1 MRAIATVSG
10 FEGLNFALKN
20 SLIIRQRSANTYL
33 HYSHQ
38 LASMCLYFN
47 CLPCELSQAQIDEY
61 LVYILGRTQGKSVT
75 VYKQVVFGLKYYY
88 RNVVRL
94 PLPILPEVI
103 QRYGLPVV
111 LSKEECKRLFA
122 VPKYLKHRIALSLIY
137 SAGLRISEAVKLLI
151 SDIDFDR
158 HTIMVRDGKGMKDR
172 CLPLS
177 KVIAIGLHKYMAEFK
192 PQNWLF
198 NSNKIGKPYSTRS
211 IQSAMQQSIAKAGI
225 DKPKASVHSLRH
237 SFATHL
243 LENGV
248 NIVTV
253 LRNKLSQIFIKF
265 ENKNCILNY
274 KKARKFILQFKHLSC
289 FFVTQNEGHAKIET
303 TMVYLQLL
311 SRNTETVKSPLDSLY
326 GR

>member
-1 MRAIATVSG
+1 MRAVATVPG
-10 FEGLNFALKN
+10 FERLNFALKT
-20 SLIIRQRSANTYL
+20 SLTIRQRSANTYL

-47 CLPCELSQAQIDEY
+47 CLPGELSQAQIDAY
-61 LVYILGRTQGKSVT
+61 LVFILERTQGKSVT
-75 VYKQVVFGLKYYY
+75 VYKQIVFALKYYF
-88 RNVVRL
+88 RHVLRQ

-111 LSKEECKRLFA
+111 LSKEECKRLFMA
-122 VPKYLKHRIALSLIY
+122 PSYLKHRIVLSLIY
-137 SAGLRISEAVKLLI
+137 SAGLRISEAVKLHI

-158 HTIMVRDGKGMKDR
+158 FTIMVRDGKGAKDR

-177 KVIAIGLHKYMAEFK
+177 KVIAQGLQKYLQAFK

-211 IQSAMQQSIAKAGI
+211 IQSVMQQAIAKAGI

-253 LRNKLSQIFIKF
+253 QSLM
-265 ENKNCILNY
+265 
-274 KKARKFILQFKHLSC
+274 
-289 FFVTQNEGHAKIET
+289 GHSKIET
-303 TMVYLQLL
+303 TLVYLQLL
-311 SRNTETVKSPLDSLY
+311 RRNTETVKSPLDSLY

>member
-1 MRAIATVSG
+1 VRAIANVKG

-61 LVYILGRTQGKSVT
+61 LVYIMERTQGKSVT
-75 VYKQVVFGLKYYY
+75 VYKQVVFAIKYYY
-88 RNVVRL
+88 RNILRI
-94 PLPILPEVI
+94 PLPILPKVI

-111 LSKEECKRLFA
+111 LSQAECKRLFA
-122 VPKYLKHRIALSLIY
+122 APSYLKHRIILSLIY
-137 SAGLRISEAVKLLI
+137 SAGLRISEAVKLHI

-158 HTIMVRDGKGMKDR
+158 KTIMVRDGKGMKDR

-177 KVIAIGLHKYMAEFK
+177 KVITIGLVKYLAEFK
-192 PQNWLF
+192 PENWLF
-198 NSNKIGKPYSTRS
+198 NSNKIGNPYSRRS
-211 IQSAMQQSIAKAGI
+211 IQSVMQQAIAKAEI

-243 LENGV
+243 LENGT

-253 LRNKLSQIFIKF
+253 QALM
-265 ENKNCILNY
+265 
-274 KKARKFILQFKHLSC
+274 
-289 FFVTQNEGHAKIET
+289 GHSKIET
-303 TMVYLQLL
+303 TLVYLQLL
-311 SRNTETVKSPLDSLY
+311 SRNTQAVKSPLDSLY
-326 GR
+326 SR